1 MKFIVFSILL
11 FSYALVYSQ
20 DNQNENKSKLPN
32 YDPRPISSVKQN
44 IEDLPLEIKKSINNF
59 FKEVISKNVEKAY
72 EELTKNS
79 FITTKPDQYKLLIDQ
94 TKSSFKLYGEINSFD
109 FVNSEKATP
118 GYYKVRYLANHTEYP
133 TRWIFTFYN
142 SPKFGWIVL
151 NIKFDDLPDFLFTG
165 D

>member
-1 MKFIVFSILL
+1 MKFIVFSILF
-11 FSYALVYSQ
+11 FSCSLVYSQ
-20 DNQNENKSKLPN
+20 DNLNDNKLKLPN

-79 FITTKPDQYKLLIDQ
+79 FITTKADQYKLLIDQ
-94 TKSSFKLYGEINSFD
+94 TKSSFKLYGEIISFD

-118 GYYKVRYLANHTEYP
+118 GYYKVRYLANHAEYP
-133 TRWIFTFYN
+133 TRWIFTYYN